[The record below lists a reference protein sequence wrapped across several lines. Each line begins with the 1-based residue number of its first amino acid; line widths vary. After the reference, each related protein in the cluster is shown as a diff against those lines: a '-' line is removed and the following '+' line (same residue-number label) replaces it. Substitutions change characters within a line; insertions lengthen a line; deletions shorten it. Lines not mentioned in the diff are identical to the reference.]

1 MSAGAWAYSNSS
13 QLKVLVRESVK
24 ATVQDEYGVV
34 NSRTLTFDAIQ
45 QGVSEYNFFRFL
57 YFNVHGESKLTQK
70 YRFKF

>member
-45 QGVSEYNFFRFL
+45 QGVSEYHFFKIQIPLFQCD
-57 YFNVHGESKLTQK
+57 SKLTQK
-70 YRFKF
+70 SKV